1 MTYLTD
7 RISYYLEVAANRFA
21 RVPLVFFVGLFC
33 LHANFWITKVVHHV
47 FLCILHSMLVLH
59 MPQST
64 INVAKQY
71 SAWTREL
78 SFTKPSD
85 WLFAHYRLWQ
95 FRGRVDVVVAHYRE
109 DLSWLNPYLSKIDHL
124 YLYCKDKP
132 ACQKGLS
139 SNLQGATLV
148 VHHLTNEGRETNT
161 YLTHIINYYH
171 HLGQRTVFTMGSLN
185 GNWMRKLSFLFSLSE
200 PSMPKRRCY
209 EKTFFDKV
217 KAFQFSARS
226 TIATSLGDGY
236 NYFEQGSRV
245 EFAEFRPLSQWMY
258 HYFKRD
264 VFEQGC
270 RYGDG
275 QHGAIFSVTNDDIRQ
290 YSPDF
295 YRQLLQANQGSDSM
309 EAGYFMERIWRFM
322 FAVNKQI

>member
-7 RISYYLEVAANRFA
+7 RISYYLEVVANRFA

-109 DLSWLNPYLSKIDHL
+109 DLSWLNPYLTKKPSNFAAFVYYSSK
-124 YLYCKDKP
+124 YVQSNPYKSMDK
-132 ACQKGLS
+132 
-139 SNLQGATLV
+139 
-148 VHHLTNEGRETNT
+148 
-161 YLTHIINYYH
+161 
-171 HLGQRTVFTMGSLN
+171 
-185 GNWMRKLSFLFSLSE
+185 
-200 PSMPKRRCY
+200 
-209 EKTFFDKV
+209 
-217 KAFQFSARS
+217 
-226 TIATSLGDGY
+226 
-236 NYFEQGSRV
+236 
-245 EFAEFRPLSQWMY
+245 
-258 HYFKRD
+258 
-264 VFEQGC
+264 
-270 RYGDG
+270 
-275 QHGAIFSVTNDDIRQ
+275 
-290 YSPDF
+290 
-295 YRQLLQANQGSDSM
+295 
-309 EAGYFMERIWRFM
+309 
-322 FAVNKQI
+322 